1 MLWAM
6 NAVKSCHPIRRPRLL
21 RSTLLLSCLA
31 LLAAFA
37 LAGCQRSGDLPLRL
51 TNLSGHMPNL
61 SFSLTDDQG
70 KAVTASDYLGK
81 VVLLYFGYTHCPD
94 VCPLTLA
101 HLHVVMQRLGPL
113 ADGAR
118 ILFVSVDPARDT
130 PPILHSYVTAFDP
143 RAVGLTG
150 SPRALERLTKDYR
163 AAFSREPDQAN
174 GDYEVSHSAGVY
186 IFDAQGRARVLASP
200 AASQDDIV
208 HDLHLLISQ
217 EAKP

>member
-1 MLWAM
+1 M
-6 NAVKSCHPIRRPRLL
+6 NAVKSSHLPRRRRPLH
-21 RSTLLLSCLA
+21 SLLLLACVA
-31 LLAAFA
+31 LLAALT
-37 LAGCQRSGDLPLRL
+37 LAGCQRSDALPLRL
-51 TNLSGHMPNL
+51 TNLSGHMPDL

-113 ADGAR
+113 AEGAR

-130 PPILHSYVTAFDP
+130 PAILHSYVTAFDP

-200 AASQDDIV
+200 AAAQDDIV
-208 HDLHLLISQ
+208 HDLRLLIGQ